1 MGYNCVTVK
10 HECIIDVR
18 DLQSSSTTSQV
29 GKEDLSYGSPGM
41 GASSSKQVGKC
52 EVTQFVWQ
60 GGNQGTCLIGLAR
73 IEKYHLKPSGTPSE

>member
-10 HECIIDVR
+10 HQCIIDVR
-18 DLQSSSTTSQV
+18 DLQSSSTTSQA
-29 GKEDLSYGSPGM
+29 GEEDLSHGTLGM

-52 EVTQFVWQ
+52 EVTQFILQ
-60 GGNQGTCLIGLAR
+60 GVNQGACLIGLAR